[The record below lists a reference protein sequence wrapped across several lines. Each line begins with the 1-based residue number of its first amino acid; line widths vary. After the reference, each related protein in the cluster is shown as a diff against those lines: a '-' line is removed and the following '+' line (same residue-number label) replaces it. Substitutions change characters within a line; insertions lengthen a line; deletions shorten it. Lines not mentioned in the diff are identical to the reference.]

1 LIDGFIHRGTNS
13 LKGYIPQEKIGEI
26 KSRVN
31 IVDLISEYVTLKK
44 AGRNYV
50 GLCPFH
56 KEKTPSFSVNP
67 EKQIFYC
74 FGCGEG
80 GDIFAF
86 LMKMNGASFA
96 ESARYLAN
104 KAGVV
109 IPARRMTDAERTAT
123 SEQEKLRKI
132 NAMAADWFSGQL
144 SSESGRPAR
153 DYLEGRKMG
162 DAVTREFRVG
172 YSPEGWS
179 RLAHYFEEKK
189 VPLGL
194 VEKTGLIISKNN
206 GGFYDRFRGRLIFPI
221 EDLSGRVVAFGGRAL
236 GDDMPKYLNSPES
249 PVYTKGRVLYGMY
262 RTKDS
267 IRDQNYVIV
276 VEGYIDL
283 LSLRD
288 AGVGNVVAT
297 LGTALTREHVELIR
311 RFTRNIAVIF
321 DPDEAGRHAVERS
334 LKLFLE
340 ENMHAR
346 IVVLPEGYDPDDY
359 VKKFGKKA
367 LEDCIAHSPMMVD
380 YYIETIMGSRDTLE
394 GNLDI
399 GRESA
404 SFIGT
409 ISDRV
414 ERNLFIKRVSEKL
427 GIDQK
432 LLKDRVAKASSHYTT
447 AATSA
452 SREKMTEKVD
462 MVELNLI
469 YMMMEYPDKIP
480 LVTQEN
486 ILDCFASEPLK
497 RLGQTI
503 TAQTGDAGSLVGD
516 MADGPVKERLLR
528 LVMEH
533 PVLDENIVSRVFDDN
548 IKQIRNKWYRGRH
561 NMLKRQLIR
570 ARETGDKELSESL
583 LQEKDRLLKEER
595 GLNKNE
601 KNNQVG

>member
-1 LIDGFIHRGTNS
+1 M
-13 LKGYIPQEKIGEI
+13 KGYIPQEKIGEI

-44 AGRNYV
+44 TGRNFV

-86 LMKMNGASFA
+86 LMKINGASFA

-104 KAGVV
+104 KAGID
-109 IPARRMTDAERTAT
+109 IPVRKMTGAERTVA
-123 SEQEKLRKI
+123 SEKEKLNRI
-132 NAMAADWFSGQL
+132 NAMAADYFSEQL
-144 SSESGRPAR
+144 SSENGRAAR
-153 DYLEGRKMG
+153 DYLNKRKM
-162 DAVTREFRVG
+162 ATAIAKEFRLG

-179 RLAHYFEEKK
+179 HLVNYFEGRK

-194 VEKTGLIISKNN
+194 VEKTGLIISKDS
-206 GGFYDRFRGRLIFPI
+206 GRFYDRFRGRLIFPI

-249 PVYTKGRVLYGMY
+249 PIYTKGRVLYGMY

-267 IRDQNYVIV
+267 IRNKNYVII
-276 VEGYIDL
+276 VEGYVDL
-283 LSLRD
+283 LSLLD
-288 AGVGNVVAT
+288 AGVSNVVAT
-297 LGTALTREHVELIR
+297 LGTALTREQVELIR
-311 RFTRNIAVIF
+311 RFTRNVAVIF

-346 IVVLPEGYDPDDY
+346 VVVLPEGYDPDDY
-359 VKKFGKKA
+359 VKKFGPEA
-367 LEDCIAHSPMMVD
+367 LANIIAHSPMMVD
-380 YYIETIMGSRDTLE
+380 YYIEKIMGSSDTLE
-394 GNLDI
+394 DNLDVS
-399 GRESA
+399 RESI
-404 SFIGT
+404 SFINT

-414 ERNLFIKRVSEKL
+414 EQNLFIKRVSEKL

-432 LLKDRVAKASSHYTT
+432 LLKDRVRKIPANYKASDRT
-447 AATSA
+447 ASP
-452 SREKMTEKVD
+452 EKRTGKVD

-469 YMMMEYPDKIP
+469 YMMIEYPEKIP
-480 LVTQEN
+480 VVVRDG
-486 ILDCFASEPLK
+486 ILDCFASETLK
-497 RLGQTI
+497 KLGQTI
-503 TAQTGDAGSLVGD
+503 TDRRGDIAGLVGD
-516 MADGPVKERLLR
+516 LEDDTAKERLLK
-528 LVMEH
+528 LMMER
-533 PVLDENIVSRVFDDN
+533 PFSDKEVANRVFDDN
-548 IKQIRNKWYRGRH
+548 VRQIRNKWYKGRH
-561 NMLKRQLIR
+561 NILKRELIR
-570 ARETGDKELSESL
+570 ARDTDDRELSDSL
-583 LQEKDRLLKEER
+583 LREKNRLLKEER
-595 GLNKNE
+595 GLSKNE

>member
-1 LIDGFIHRGTNS
+1 M
-13 LKGYIPQEKIGEI
+13 KGYIPQEKIGEI

-31 IVDLISEYVTLKK
+31 IVDLVSEYVTLKK
-44 AGRNYV
+44 AGRNFV

-86 LMKMNGASFA
+86 LMKINGASFA

-104 KAGVV
+104 KAGIE
-109 IPARRMTDAERTAT
+109 IPVRKMTSAERTVA
-123 SEQEKLRKI
+123 SDKEKLNKI
-132 NAMAADWFSGQL
+132 NAMAADWFSEQL
-144 SSESGRPAR
+144 SSENGRAAR
-153 DYLEGRKMG
+153 DYLDRRKMG
-162 DAVTREFRVG
+162 TDITGEFRLG

-179 RLAHYFEEKK
+179 RLVSYFEGRK
-189 VPLGL
+189 VPLRL
-194 VEKTGLIISKNN
+194 VEKTGLIISKDN
-206 GGFYDRFRGRLIFPI
+206 GRFYDRFRGRLIFPI

-267 IRDQNYVIV
+267 IREKDYVII

-288 AGVGNVVAT
+288 AGVNNVVAT
-297 LGTALTREHVELIR
+297 LGTALTREQVELIR
-311 RFTRNIAVIF
+311 RFTRNVAVIF

-346 IVVLPEGYDPDDY
+346 VVVLPEVYDPDDY
-359 VKKFGKKA
+359 VKKFGPES
-367 LEDCIAHSPMMVD
+367 LENIIAHSSMMVD
-380 YYIETIMGSRDTLE
+380 YYIEKMVGSRDTLE
-394 GNLDI
+394 DNLDAS
-399 GRESA
+399 RESI
-404 SFIGT
+404 SFISA
-409 ISDRV
+409 IKDPV
-414 ERNLFIKRVSEKL
+414 ERNLFTKRVSEKL

-432 LLKDRVAKASSHYTT
+432 LLKDKIRKASTNYKTT
-447 AATSA
+447 PKTA
-452 SREKMTEKVD
+452 SEEKKPEKVD

-469 YMMMEYPDKIP
+469 YMMMEYPEKISV
-480 LVTQEN
+480 VTREGV
-486 ILDCFASEPLK
+486 LDCFASQTLKKLGETLTGGVDDTISLISDMEDGSVKK
-497 RLGQTI
+497 RLLKLMMERPFSDKEI
-503 TAQTGDAGSLVGD
+503 AG
-516 MADGPVKERLLR
+516 
-528 LVMEH
+528 
-533 PVLDENIVSRVFDDN
+533 RVFDDN
-548 IKQIRNKWYRGRH
+548 VRQIRNKWYKGRH
-561 NMLKRQLIR
+561 NMLKRELIR
-570 ARETGDKELSESL
+570 ARDTDNRELSDSL
-583 LQEKDRLLKEER
+583 LREKDRLLKEEK
-595 GLNKNE
+595 GLFENE